1 MTLTVAV
8 GAALGLSE
16 PMGEVGTGVVGTG
29 VVGTGVVG
37 TGVVGTGVVGTGVVG
52 TGVVGTGVVGAG
64 VVGVGDADRC
74 GRPEVDACGV
84 VVARAT
90 SALPP
95 LAPALRM
102 TATGLCSGSRLGAA
116 LWLDAGGATDGG
128 CAAAGLGNVA
138 SVQPMNPID
147 ATPVSTRAPR
157 TGRLALFRAGPG
169 RRGRRPR

>member
-1 MTLTVAV
+1 MRLTV

-52 TGVVGTGVVGAG
+52 TGVVGTGVVGTGVVGAG
-64 VVGVGDADRC
+64 VVGVGDPDWC
-74 GRPEVDACGV
+74 DGPDVDTCGV
-84 VVARAT
+84 AAARAT
-90 SALPP
+90 SALP
-95 LAPALRM
+95 ALRV
-102 TATGLCSGSRLGAA
+102 TATGLCWGRLGVG

-138 SVQPMNPID
+138 SVQLMNPTD
-147 ATPVSTRAPR
+147 ATPVSSRAPR
-157 TGRLALFRAGPG
+157 TGRLAFFRGGPG

>member
-1 MTLTVAV
+1 M

-16 PMGEVGTGVVGTG
+16 PMGEVGTAVVGTGVVGTG

-64 VVGVGDADRC
+64 VVGVGDPDRC
-74 GRPEVDACGV
+74 DGPDVDTCGV
-84 VVARAT
+84 AAARAT
-90 SALPP
+90 SALP
-95 LAPALRM
+95 ALRV
-102 TATGLCSGSRLGAA
+102 TATGLCWGSRLGVG

-138 SVQPMNPID
+138 SVQLMNPTD

-157 TGRLALFRAGPG
+157 TGRLALFRGGPG

>member
-1 MTLTVAV
+1 M
-8 GAALGLSE
+8 GGALGVSE
-16 PMGEVGTGVVGTG
+16 PMGDVGAGVVGTG

-74 GRPEVDACGV
+74 GRPDLDVCGV
-84 VVARAT
+84 AAARAT

-95 LAPALRM
+95 LAPAPPVA
-102 TATGLCSGSRLGAA
+102 ATGLCRGRRLGAA
-116 LWLDAGGATDGG
+116 LWLDAGGATDGV
-128 CAAAGLGNVA
+128 CDPTGLGNVA
-138 SVQPMNPID
+138 SVQLMNPTD

-157 TGRLALFRAGPG
+157 TGRLALCRAGPG
-169 RRGRRPR
+169 RRPR